1 MARPLRI
8 EFPGATYHVMARGNQ
23 GQKIC
28 LDDHDREMWVA
39 ERLGMGYETRVSQAV
54 TLVESSRQASIQAM
68 KEKLNRCHV

>member
-8 EFPGATYHVMARGNQ
+8 KFPGATHRVMARGNP

-39 ERLGMGYETRVSQAV
+39 ERLAMGYKTRVSQAV
-54 TLVESSRQASIQAM
+54 TLMESSRQGAIQAM
-68 KEKLNRCHV
+68 KEKLNRCRL